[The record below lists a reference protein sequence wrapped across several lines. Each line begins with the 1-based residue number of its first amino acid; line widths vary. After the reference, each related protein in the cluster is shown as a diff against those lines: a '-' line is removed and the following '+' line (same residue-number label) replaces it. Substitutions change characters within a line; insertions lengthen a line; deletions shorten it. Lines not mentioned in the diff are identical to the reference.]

1 VSHSFWDAAFFSFI
15 VKATNVYDEE
25 VAKKQEVLTLNNLNI
40 FERVI
45 YVLKKGIIFKMV
57 LGILGVIIA
66 ASIFAGCS
74 SSKESTPTAA
84 KTEVTVKVGAA
95 LVPHAEILNF
105 IKPKLKQE
113 GINLEVVVLDDEAQL
128 NPALQTKQIDAN
140 YFQHVPYYESVAKEK
155 GYNFV
160 VAAKVHVEPIGFYS
174 QKIKT
179 KDELKEGA
187 TIAIPNNPS
196 NEYRALALLQANGLI
211 KLKDGIANFS
221 ATPRDIVENT
231 KKIKFVEVE
240 AAQLTRSLPDVDGA
254 IINTNFILEAKI
266 DPKSAIFREDANS
279 PYANDLY
286 VRQGEESR
294 PEIKKLAEVLTSPDV
309 KKYIQ
314 DKYGVAVVP
323 AF

>member
-1 VSHSFWDAAFFSFI
+1 M
-15 VKATNVYDEE
+15 
-25 VAKKQEVLTLNNLNI
+25 
-40 FERVI
+40 
-45 YVLKKGIIFKMV
+45 LKKGIFLKWFV
-57 LGILGVIIA
+57 AVISSVMIA
-66 ASIFAGCS
+66 SLFAGCS
-74 SSKESTPTAA
+74 SAKKENAPPAGTKS
-84 KTEVTVKVGAA
+84 EVTVKVGAA
-95 LVPHAEILNF
+95 VVPHAEILNF
-105 IKPKLKQE
+105 VKPKLKAE

-128 NPALQTKQIDAN
+128 NPALQTKAIDAN

-174 QKIKT
+174 QKIKS

-196 NEYRALALLQANGLI
+196 NEYRSLVLLQSHGLI
-211 KLKDGIANFS
+211 KLKEGIANFA
-221 ATPRDIVENT
+221 ATPRDIIDNP
-231 KKIKFVEVE
+231 KKIKFVEVDS
-240 AAQLTRSLPDVDGA
+240 AQLTRSLPDVDGA

-266 DPKSAIFREDANS
+266 DPKTAIFREDANS

-286 VRQGEESR
+286 VRKGEESR
-294 PEIKKLAEVLTSPDV
+294 PELKKIADVLTSPDV
-309 KKYIQ
+309 KKFIQ

>member
-1 VSHSFWDAAFFSFI
+1 MRKKSTLLKMSLAVISSI
-15 VKATNVYDEE
+15 M
-25 VAKKQEVLTLNNLNI
+25 VASLFT
-40 FERVI
+40 
-45 YVLKKGIIFKMV
+45 
-57 LGILGVIIA
+57 
-66 ASIFAGCS
+66 GCS
-74 SSKESTPTAA
+74 AKQDSAPGSTG
-84 KTEVTVKVGAA
+84 KSEVTIKVGAA
-95 LVPHAEILNF
+95 AVPHAEILNF
-105 IKPKLKQE
+105 IKPKLKAE

-128 NPALQTKQIDAN
+128 NPALQTKEIDAN
-140 YFQHVPYYESVAKEK
+140 YFQHIPYYESVAKEK

-187 TIAIPNNPS
+187 TISIPNNPS
-196 NEYRALALLQANGLI
+196 NEYRSLVLLQANGLI

-221 ATPRDIVENT
+221 ATPRDIVDNP
-231 KKIKFVEVE
+231 KKLKFVEVD

-266 DPKSAIFREDANS
+266 DPKSAVFREDANS

-286 VRQGEESR
+286 VRNGDESR
-294 PEIKKLAEVLTSPDV
+294 PEIKKLAEILTSPDV
-309 KKYIQ
+309 KKFIQ

>member
-1 VSHSFWDAAFFSFI
+1 MI
-15 VKATNVYDEE
+15 
-25 VAKKQEVLTLNNLNI
+25 
-40 FERVI
+40 
-45 YVLKKGIIFKMV
+45 KKGIITKMA
-57 LGILGVIIA
+57 LGAVSVVIA
-66 ASIFAGCS
+66 ASLLVGCS
-74 SSKESTPTAA
+74 SSKTATPPNSG

-95 LVPHAEILNF
+95 AVPHAEILNF
-105 IKPKLKQE
+105 IKPKLKAE
-113 GINLEVVVLDDEAQL
+113 GINLEVVILDDEAQL
-128 NPALQTKQIDAN
+128 NPALQTKAIDAN

-155 GYNFV
+155 GYQFV

-174 QKIKT
+174 QKIKS
-179 KDELKEGA
+179 KDELKEGS

-196 NEYRALALLQANGLI
+196 NEYRSLALLQAQGLI

-221 ATPRDIVENT
+221 ATPRDIVDNP
-231 KKIKFVEVE
+231 KKLKFVEVD

-254 IINTNFILEAKI
+254 IVNTNFILEAKI

-286 VRQGEESR
+286 VRQGEEGR
-294 PEIKKLAEVLTSPDV
+294 PELKKIAEALTSPDV
-309 KKYIQ
+309 KKFIQ